1 MINVAAAGKLTH
13 TEELVKDMRYDSP
26 MTHIARKTIRF
37 LASSARSLAVTCL
50 DELILP
56 NHLDATNLIN
66 RRRAKSRTESINAS
80 KQNRLRLISTTN
92 HNETHAKG
100 LERLRNRAIHEQD
113 RAMRRP
119 EPATRAR
126 ARSRRRSAI
135 NSTPRRSSAD
145 TVPREIR
152 RPNRKNKKNSGVEAR
167 RLDSHFHRRSP
178 QENSHPEPPPETA
191 RRSDEFP
198 SRIAQCATGGTK
210 KGRSAAEASNNG
222 RRNTE
227 AKEGSREMRRRKA
240 TAATTTRRLK
250 GRGGEGER
258 LLGQELESESHE
270 ID

>member
-66 RRRAKSRTESINAS
+66 RRRAKSRKESINAS

-119 EPATRAR
+119 EPPTRAR

-152 RPNRKNKKNSGVEAR
+152 RPNRNNKKTQESRPAVSMLISTADR
-167 RLDSHFHRRSP
+167 RKRAPIPNPLP
-178 QENSHPEPPPETA
+178 KTA

-198 SRIAQCATGGTK
+198 SRIAQCAAGGTK

-227 AKEGSREMRRRKA
+227 AKEGRRR
-240 TAATTTRRLK
+240 RR
-250 GRGGEGER
+250 GRRGRRGG
-258 LLGQELESESHE
+258 
-270 ID
+270 

>member
-152 RPNRKNKKNSGVEAR
+152 RPNRKNKKKTQESRPAVSILISTADRRKRTPIPNPLPKQLGEATNSRA
-167 RLDSHFHRRSP
+167 
-178 QENSHPEPPPETA
+178 
-191 RRSDEFP
+191 
-198 SRIAQCATGGTK
+198 
-210 KGRSAAEASNNG
+210 
-222 RRNTE
+222 
-227 AKEGSREMRRRKA
+227 GSRNARPEERRRDARQQKLLTMEGATPRRRKEVA
-240 TAATTTRRLK
+240 R
-250 GRGGEGER
+250 
-258 LLGQELESESHE
+258 
-270 ID
+270 